1 MTIESAVA
9 DIDESVD
16 STPDTS
22 SSTSSESVESSA
34 SSQPSPSQSAP
45 VGASQPQQTVW
56 DAFKNLDEFRGQ
68 DDVAIARRLYASME
82 REKAATSALAQYQ
95 QYVPVAQQYLQNR
108 EPFEQYLSQREAFQ
122 RFLASEQAQQRPAAG
137 QPAQPEPVKS
147 KWWNPP
153 EVRES
158 YKQYLVKDENG
169 REIISPDAPLD
180 AKHALYE
187 YQKYKADFAQRFLTD
202 PQAALGP
209 MIEEMAQKQAQ
220 QIVESRFTEVQQHQ
234 FVSNLEKE
242 NRDWLY
248 DANGQP
254 TEEGLAAQ
262 RYIDEAAAMGIQSPD
277 KRWEFATKMLE
288 RDLLDRLRTIGAEQG
303 QRSAFEAGLPQQMA
317 PAAVAPQAPISEPV
331 AAPNAPTQAEKDKDF
346 LRREA
351 SRNPSRSAG
360 TNDSRIPQE
369 PVTFEQRLAR
379 QLARDGIS

>member
-1 MTIESAVA
+1 MTDEAAVA
-9 DIDESVD
+9 EVDDSVDSID

-22 SSTSSESVESSA
+22 TPDTSA
-34 SSQPSPSQSAP
+34 SSEPASSAPSQASA
-45 VGASQPQQTVW
+45 APQQTVW

-95 QYVPVAQQYLQNR
+95 QYVPIAQQYLQNR
-108 EPFEQYLSQREAFQ
+108 EPFEQFQQHRESFQ
-122 RFLASEQAQQRPAAG
+122 RWLATQQ
-137 QPAQPEPVKS
+137 QPARVENPSASDVMK
-147 KWWNPP
+147 KWWSPP

-158 YKQYLVKDENG
+158 YKQYLIKDENG

-187 YQKYKADFAQRFLTD
+187 YQKYKADFAQKFLTN
-202 PQAALGP
+202 PEEALGP
-209 MIEEMAQKQAQ
+209 MVQEIAQRQAQ
-220 QIVESRFTEVQQHQ
+220 QIVESQFAEVQQHQ
-234 FVSNLEKE
+234 YVSSLEQE

-248 DANGQP
+248 DQSGQP

-262 RYIDEAAAMGIQSPD
+262 RYIDEAASIGIQSAE
-277 KRWEFATKMLE
+277 KRWEYATKMIE
-288 RDLLDRLRTIGAEQG
+288 RDLLDKLRSMGVQQT

-317 PAAVAPQAPISEPV
+317 AAAAAPQAPV
-331 AAPNAPTQAEKDKDF
+331 AAPAAQPTASSRAERDIEF

-360 TNDSRIPQE
+360 NDDPRTPQS
-369 PVTFEQRLAR
+369 PLTFEQRLAK
-379 QLARDGIS
+379 QLARDGII